1 MNQTRFI
8 ALLGMIFLAGCQPSS
23 KTETGYTL
31 LQGATLYD
39 GNGNSISQS
48 KILIKDDRIEALG
61 GPEMETPKNADIID
75 LTGKF
80 ITPAWS
86 MPMCTFPKPDFS
98 MAVPM
103 RWIFGIRFALTAFK
117 LD

>member
-61 GPEMETPKNADIID
+61 GPEMETPK
-75 LTGKF
+75 K
-80 ITPAWS
+80 
-86 MPMCTFPKPDFS
+86 
-98 MAVPM
+98 
-103 RWIFGIRFALTAFK
+103 RRYH
-117 LD
+117 